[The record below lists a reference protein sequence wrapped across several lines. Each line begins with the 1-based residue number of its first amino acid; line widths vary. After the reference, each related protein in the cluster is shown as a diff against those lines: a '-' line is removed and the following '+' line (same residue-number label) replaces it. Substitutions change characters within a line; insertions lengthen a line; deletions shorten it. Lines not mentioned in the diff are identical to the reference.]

1 MRQLALCLALVPAL
15 LLVLPAPVHAGDDDE
30 AARLERR
37 VEMLIDLVAELRAEV
52 LMLRERVAKLEAE
65 ARTPATVI
73 LEDVTEDVPAT
84 PKVESLPATPIVPHP
99 VVVWPAIGGVY
110 TLDKEASMEA
120 VLANQLEG
128 IEDEEMAEMIRQ
140 GVTDEFE
147 QVLITLRMEQNGTFF
162 VRLEGTGEEEG
173 DGNSTARGTWKRDES
188 HVGPRQRLLFLTTH
202 EDGVADESPT
212 ELVGIWEDGRLIL
225 EEDGDGAGGF
235 VMIFRR
241 N

>member
-140 GVTDEFE
+140 GIASEFE
-147 QVLITLRMEQNGTFF
+147 GISITLRIEENGTFF
-162 VRLEGTGEEEG
+162 VRVEHADMEEEP
-173 DGNSTARGTWKRDES
+173 DGTARGTWKRDET
-188 HVGPRQRLLFLTTH
+188 VIGTRQRLLLVTTH
-202 EDGVADESPT
+202 EDGEESGSPT
-212 ELVGIWEDGRLIL
+212 ELVGTWEGGRLTL
-225 EEDGDGAGGF
+225 EEDDAGTSGY
-235 VMIFRR
+235 VMIFKRK
-241 N
+241 